1 MDTSVALTAL
11 FMGLAGGPHCLAMCG
26 AVCAGLGAS
35 GAKFPVGVQ
44 PLRFQAAGA
53 PPERISSGSAAP
65 VLFLLGRLLSYMTL
79 GVLAAASMQSVGWL
93 SVQSAALRPLWT
105 FVHVG
110 AAVIGGF
117 LLLQARQPPWLD
129 TAGRWLWLRVQGT
142 GVIGQRGAKGA
153 AAGPFLLG
161 LAWAFLPCG
170 LLYSAL
176 LVAALSPGLWQGG
189 LVMALFALGSSL
201 SLWLG
206 PWLWQRLGN
215 DGANRS
221 ALRLAGALLLAT
233 SVWALWMALAHD
245 QAPWCI
251 SPV

>member
-1 MDTSVALTAL
+1 MDASVVLTAL

-26 AVCAGLGAS
+26 AVCAGLGTPAV
-35 GAKFPVGVQ
+35 KFPAGAQ
-44 PLRFQAAGA
+44 PLRFRAAGA
-53 PPERISSGSAAP
+53 PPVRISSGHAAP

-79 GVLAAASMQSVGWL
+79 GVVSAASMQTVGWL

-117 LLLQARQPPWLD
+117 LLLQARQPPWLE
-129 TAGRWLWLRVQGT
+129 TAGRWLWLRVQGM
-142 GVIGQRGAKGA
+142 GLIGQRGGKGGA
-153 AAGPFLLG
+153 AAPMLLG

-201 SLWLG
+201 SLWAG
-206 PWLWQRLGN
+206 PCLWRRLGKE
-215 DGANRS
+215 GANRS
-221 ALRLAGALLLAT
+221 ALRLAGALLLTT